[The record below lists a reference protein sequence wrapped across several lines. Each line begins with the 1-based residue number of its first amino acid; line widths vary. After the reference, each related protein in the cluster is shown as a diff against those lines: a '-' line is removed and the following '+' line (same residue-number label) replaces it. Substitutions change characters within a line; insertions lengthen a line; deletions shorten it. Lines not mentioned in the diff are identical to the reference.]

1 MISSRFNKHMM
12 IFLRCLYKIIII
24 ICSSFSSS
32 HSTDFEVHRNWLA
45 ITFSRP
51 IEQWYYEVNKF
62 PDFVII
68 FLLKVYINS
77 LKWKSLKNFDL
88 CFISIK
94 DIRFSHKKKITKNLS
109 NFEIF
114 HLISFNSSSL
124 FKKQKEN
131 CQ

>member
-62 PDFVII
+62 SDYFSAQ
-68 FLLKVYINS
+68 INS
-77 LKWKSLKNFDL
+77 LTWKSLKNFDL
-88 CFISIK
+88 CFKSIK
-94 DIRFSHKKKITKNLS
+94 DIRFSHKKKIQK
-109 NFEIF
+109 IF
-114 HLISFNSSSL
+114 QTLKFPFNQFQL
-124 FKKQKEN
+124 FFTF
-131 CQ
+131 

>member
-77 LKWKSLKNFDL
+77 LTWKSLKNFDL
-88 CFISIK
+88 CFKSIK
-94 DIRFSHKKKITKNLS
+94 DIRFSQKKKYKKSFKLWN
-109 NFEIF
+109 F